1 VHAIE
6 IMTIV
11 TVTSTADNGVG
22 SLRAA
27 IAQAEAGD
35 TIQFDSS
42 LANKTITLTSG
53 QLEVD
58 KDLTIDGDNVPG
70 LTISGN
76 NTSRVFFVQGDPPWE
91 PVEVTFKHLT
101 IADGKTTQKG
111 EDGAGAGLWTFSN
124 TKLTLENTTFKN
136 NHANGEGGGAIYAGW
151 RSSNIII
158 NSTFEGNSSS
168 GNSLTG
174 KSERGAGAIAVGSE
188 SSLTVR
194 DSQFTN
200 NTGINGGAINTVL
213 GGLIVENSTFT
224 NNDST
229 PGGAFGPHTFGYGGA
244 IYSDGASATS
254 DSSTSGKIEIR
265 NSRFEGNK
273 GAGQGGGLLL
283 YGYPGDQ
290 VIIEDSTI
298 IDNQVIES
306 VNGDALGGGLR
317 HGNSELIIRNTTFAN
332 NRALVQG
339 GGLWIGEKSPVTI
352 ENSIFYGNR
361 AESTDGK
368 SGLGGAILLGN
379 SAQPTTI
386 TNTTIANNYA
396 GWQGAGFWGGGRNVT
411 LENTLVA
418 DNIAHNG
425 GNSWDIFHHTG
436 TVFRDGG
443 GNFQSNYPNPEDT
456 KVTDGVTLVDP
467 QLGAFTPRRGAVQI
481 APKPG
486 NPLVTGGA
494 VGSRSPDTPPTTPS
508 DLSLTAVSA
517 TEIELTWA
525 DNSNDETGFKIERS
539 RDQENW
545 TVIANTAADV
555 TRYRDTDL
563 TSNTQYYYRLRA
575 INDSGD
581 SAATFAQVT
590 TDSITKPQP
599 VQENP
604 QPIPEP
610 TLSRTSEDVFWVEGD
625 SDAIQLQF
633 ELTGSDTNSV
643 NEVGIF
649 WVDDES
655 GYING
660 IAPGEAGYLEAALSQ
675 SQVVFS
681 VLPGNQFPDLSFTR
695 QFGVDGDQNFGFYL
709 IQDSTTDTVRAELAA
724 GGTPDNIFFGLTSA
738 NGDQFDPVQVSEL
751 GDNYYNLAWEDG
763 NDGDFD
769 DLVFTV
775 QLTETE
781 PEVGTLLQ
789 GGQEGEIIDLRDQV
803 TGMIPAQFGV
813 NSDAE
818 YDNSFGF
825 YVIDDLDGRIG
836 DLLPGDPGYAEA
848 AVSQQ
853 LDTNAG
859 FPAGTLVAPFII
871 SDGTVEEFLAENPL
885 NQSGEDVMAYFAFTG
900 ANPDGVDHVR
910 LLGDN
915 TIGFEDQLGGG
926 DRDYND
932 LVVQVNFV

>member
-1 VHAIE
+1 
-6 IMTIV
+6 MTTI
-11 TVTSTADNGVG
+11 TVTSTADNGAG

-27 IAQAEAGD
+27 IAQAQGGD

-42 LANKTITLTSG
+42 LANQTITLTSG
-53 QLEVD
+53 QLVVD
-58 KDLTIDGDNVPG
+58 KDLIIDGSKVPG

-76 NTSRVFFVQGDPPWE
+76 NASRVFFVQGDPPWE
-91 PVEVTFKHLT
+91 PVEVTLKHLT
-101 IADGKTTQKG
+101 IADGKTTEKG
-111 EDGAGAGLWTFSN
+111 EDGAGAGLWTFSS

-151 RSSNIII
+151 RSTNIVI
-158 NSTFEGNSSS
+158 NSTFENNSSS
-168 GNSLTG
+168 GNGLTG
-174 KSERGAGAIAVGSE
+174 KSERGAGAIAVKSE

-194 DSQFTN
+194 DSQFTS

-213 GGLIVENSTFT
+213 GGLIVENSTFIK
-224 NNDST
+224 NDST
-229 PGGAFGPHTFGYGGA
+229 PGGSIGPHTFGYGGA
-244 IYSDGASATS
+244 IYTDGASATS

-283 YGYPGDQ
+283 FGYEGDE
-290 VIIEDSTI
+290 VIIENSTI

-317 HGNSELIIRNTTFAN
+317 HGNSKLTVRNTTFVN

-352 ENSIFYGNR
+352 ENSTFYENK

-368 SGLGGAILLGN
+368 NGLGGAILLANG
-379 SAQPTTI
+379 SQPTTI
-386 TNTTIANNYA
+386 TNTTVANNYA
-396 GWQGAGFWGGGRNVT
+396 GFQGAGFWGGGRNVT
-411 LENTLVA
+411 LQNSLVA
-418 DNIAHNG
+418 DNLANNG
-425 GNSWDIFHHTG
+425 GNDWDIFHHTG
-436 TVFRDGG
+436 KVFRDGG

-467 QLGAFTPRRGAVQI
+467 QLGGFTDNGGTVQI

-494 VGSRSPDTPPTTPS
+494 VGSRAPDTTPTAPS
-508 DLSLTAVSA
+508 DLSLTGVSA

-545 TVIANTAADV
+545 TVIATTVADV

-563 TSNTQYYYRLRA
+563 TSNTQYFYRLRA
-575 INDSGD
+575 INDIGD

-590 TDSITKPQP
+590 TDSITNPQP
-599 VQENP
+599 IQENP

-610 TLSRTSEDVFWVEGD
+610 ALSRTSEDVFWVEGD
-625 SDAIQLQF
+625 SDAVQLQF

-649 WVDDES
+649 WVDDQS
-655 GYING
+655 GSING
-660 IAPGEAGYLEAALSQ
+660 IAPGEVGYLAAALSQ

-681 VLPGNQFPDLSFTR
+681 VLPSNPFPDLSFTR
-695 QFGVDGDQNFGFYL
+695 QFGVDGDQEFGFYL
-709 IQDSTTDTVRAELAA
+709 IKDSTTDAVQAELAA
-724 GGTPDNIFFGLTSA
+724 GGTPDNVFFGLTSA

-751 GDNYYNLAWEDG
+751 GENGYHLAWDDG

-769 DLVFTV
+769 DLVVTV

-781 PEVGTLLQ
+781 PRVGTQLQ
-789 GGQEGEIIDLRDQV
+789 GGQEAELIDLRDQV
-803 TGMIPAQFGV
+803 TGMVPAQFGV
-813 NSDAE
+813 NSDAD
-818 YDNSFGF
+818 YDNNFGF
-825 YVIDDLDGRIG
+825 YLIDDPDGRIG
-836 DLLPGDPGYAEA
+836 DLRPGDPGYAEA
-848 AVSQQ
+848 AVRQR
-853 LDTNAG
+853 LDTEAG
-859 FPAGTLVAPFII
+859 LPAGTLVAPFII
-871 SDGTVEEFLAENPL
+871 ADGSAEEFLTENPT

-915 TIGFEDQLGGG
+915 TIGFEDQWNGG

>member
-1 VHAIE
+1 
-6 IMTIV
+6 MNTI
-11 TVTSTADNGVG
+11 TVTSAADSGAG

-27 IAQAEAGD
+27 IAQAQAGD
-35 TIQFDSS
+35 TIEFDAR
-42 LANKTITLTSG
+42 LANQTITLTSG

-58 KDLTIDGDNVPG
+58 KDLIINGAKAPG
-70 LTISGN
+70 ITISGN

-91 PVEVTFKHLT
+91 PLEVTLKNLT
-101 IADGKTTQKG
+101 IADGKTTEKG
-111 EDGAGAGLWTFSN
+111 EDGAGAGVWTFSS

-151 RSSNIII
+151 RSTNIVI

-174 KSERGAGAIAVGSE
+174 KSERGGGAIAVKSE

-194 DSQFTN
+194 DSQFTS

-224 NNDST
+224 HNDST
-229 PGGAFGPHTFGYGGA
+229 PGGSIGPDTFGYGGA
-244 IYSDGASATS
+244 IYTDGASATN
-254 DSSTSGKIEIR
+254 DSSTSGTIEIR
-265 NSRFEGNK
+265 NSRFEGNI

-283 YGYPGDQ
+283 FGYEGDE

-306 VNGDALGGGLR
+306 INGDALGGGLR
-317 HGNSELIIRNTTFAN
+317 HGNSKLTVRNTTFVN

-361 AESTDGK
+361 AESSDGK

-379 SAQPTTI
+379 SAQPTLI
-386 TNTTIANNYA
+386 TNTTVANNYA
-396 GWQGAGFWGGGRNVT
+396 GFQGAGFWGGGRNVT
-411 LENTLVA
+411 LQNSLVA
-418 DNIAHNG
+418 DNLANNG

-436 TVFRDGG
+436 TVFSDGG

-467 QLGAFTPRRGAVQI
+467 QLGAFTDNGGTVQI

-494 VGSRSPDTPPTTPS
+494 VGSRVPDIVPKAPS
-508 DLSLTAVSA
+508 DLSLTGVSA

-525 DNSNDETGFKIERS
+525 DNSQDETGFKIERS

-545 TVIANTAADV
+545 TVVTTTVADV

-575 INDSGD
+575 INDIGD
-581 SAATFAQVT
+581 SAATVAQIT

-599 VQENP
+599 IQENP

-610 TLSRTSEDVFWVEGD
+610 ALSRTSEDVFFVEGD
-625 SDAIQLQF
+625 SDAVQLQF

-649 WVDDES
+649 WVDDQS
-655 GYING
+655 GSING
-660 IAPGEAGYLEAALSQ
+660 IAPGEVGYLAAALSQ

-681 VLPGNQFPDLSFTR
+681 VLPGDPFTDLSLTR
-695 QFGVDGDQNFGFYL
+695 QFGVDGAQNFGFYL
-709 IQDSTTDTVRAELAA
+709 INDSTTDTVRAELAA
-724 GGTPDNIFFGLTSA
+724 GGTPDNVFFGLTSA

-751 GDNYYNLAWEDG
+751 GNNGYHLAWEDG

-775 QLTETE
+775 QVTETE
-781 PEVGTLLQ
+781 PGFGTQLQ
-789 GGQEGEIIDLRDQV
+789 GGQEAELIDLRDQV
-803 TGMIPAQFGV
+803 TGMVPAQFGV
-813 NSDAE
+813 TSDAE

-825 YVIDDLDGRIG
+825 YVIDDLNGRIG
-836 DLLPGDPGYAEA
+836 NLLPGDVGYAEA
-848 AVSQQ
+848 AVSQG

-859 FPAGTLVAPFII
+859 LPAGTLVAPFII

-885 NQSGEDVMAYFAFTG
+885 NQSGEDVMAYFTFIG

-915 TIGFEDQLGGG
+915 TIGFEDEWNGG

>member
-1 VHAIE
+1 
-6 IMTIV
+6 MTTI
-11 TVTSTADNGVG
+11 TVTSAADSGAG

-27 IAQAEAGD
+27 IAQAQAGD

-42 LANKTITLTSG
+42 LANQTITLTSG

-58 KDLTIDGDNVPG
+58 KDLTIDGQNTPG

-76 NTSRVFFVQGDPPWE
+76 NASRVFFVQGDPPWE
-91 PVEVTFKHLT
+91 PVEVTLKHLT
-101 IADGKTTQKG
+101 IADGKTTEKG
-111 EDGAGAGLWTFSN
+111 EDGAGAGLWTFSS

-151 RSSNIII
+151 RSTNIVI
-158 NSTFEGNSSS
+158 NSTFENNSSS

-174 KSERGAGAIAVGSE
+174 KSERGGGAIAVKSE

-194 DSQFTN
+194 DSQFTS

-229 PGGAFGPHTFGYGGA
+229 PGGSIGPHTFGYGGA
-244 IYSDGASATS
+244 IYTDGASATN
-254 DSSTSGKIEIR
+254 DSSTSGTIEIR

-283 YGYPGDQ
+283 FGYEGDE

-317 HGNSELIIRNTTFAN
+317 HGNSKLTVRNTTFVN

-352 ENSIFYGNR
+352 ENSTFYENK

-368 SGLGGAILLGN
+368 KGLGGAILLANG
-379 SAQPTTI
+379 SQPTMI
-386 TNTTIANNYA
+386 TNTTVANNYA

-411 LENTLVA
+411 LQNNLVA
-418 DNIAHNG
+418 DNLANNG
-425 GNSWDIFHHTG
+425 GNDWDIFHHTG
-436 TVFRDGG
+436 KVFRDGG

-467 QLGAFTPRRGAVQI
+467 QLGGFTDNGGTVQI

-494 VGSRSPDTPPTTPS
+494 VGSRSPDTAATAPS

-545 TVIANTAADV
+545 TVIATTVADV

-575 INDSGD
+575 INDIGD
-581 SAATFAQVT
+581 SSATFAQVT
-590 TDSITKPQP
+590 TDSITNPQP
-599 VQENP
+599 IQENP
-604 QPIPEP
+604 QPIPKP
-610 TLSRTSEDVFWVEGD
+610 ALSRTSEDVFFVEGD
-625 SDAIQLQF
+625 SDAVQLQF

-649 WVDDES
+649 WVDDQS
-655 GYING
+655 GSING
-660 IAPGEAGYLEAALSQ
+660 IAPGEVGYLAAALSQ

-681 VLPGNQFPDLSFTR
+681 VLPGNQFTDLSLTR
-695 QFGVDGDQNFGFYL
+695 QFGVDGAQNFGFYL
-709 IQDSTTDTVRAELAA
+709 INDSTTDTVRAELAA
-724 GGTPDNIFFGLTSA
+724 GGTPDNVFFGLTSA
-738 NGDQFDPVQVSEL
+738 NGNQFDPVQVSEL

-775 QLTETE
+775 QITETE
-781 PEVGTLLQ
+781 PGVGTQLQ
-789 GGQEGEIIDLRDQV
+789 GGQEAELIDLRDQV

-813 NSDAE
+813 NSDAD
-818 YDNSFGF
+818 YDNNFGF
-825 YVIDDLDGRIG
+825 YIIDDPDGRIG
-836 DLLPGDPGYAEA
+836 DLRPGDPGYAEA
-848 AVSQQ
+848 AVRQR
-853 LDTNAG
+853 LDTDAG
-859 FPAGTLVAPFII
+859 LPAGTLVAPFII
-871 SDGTVEEFLAENPL
+871 ADGSAEEFLAENPT
-885 NQSGEDVMAYFAFTG
+885 NQSGEDVMAYFAFMG

-915 TIGFEDQLGGG
+915 TIGFEDQWNGG
-926 DRDYND
+926 DRDYDD
-932 LVVQVNFV
+932 LVIQVNFI

>member
-1 VHAIE
+1 
-6 IMTIV
+6 MTTI
-11 TVTSTADNGVG
+11 TVTSAADSGVG

-27 IAQAEAGD
+27 IAQAQGGD

-42 LANKTITLTSG
+42 LANQTITLTSG

-58 KDLTIDGDNVPG
+58 KDLTIDGQNTPG

-76 NTSRVFFVQGDPPWE
+76 NASRVFFVQGDPPWE
-91 PVEVTFKHLT
+91 PVEVTLKHLT
-101 IADGKTTQKG
+101 IADGKTTEKG
-111 EDGAGAGLWTFSN
+111 EDGAGAGLWTFSS
-124 TKLTLENTTFKN
+124 TTLTLENTTFKN

-151 RSSNIII
+151 RSTNLVI
-158 NSTFEGNSSS
+158 NSTFENNSSS

-174 KSERGAGAIAVGSE
+174 KSERGGGAIAVKSE

-194 DSQFTN
+194 DSQFIS

-229 PGGAFGPHTFGYGGA
+229 PGGSIGPDTFGYGGA
-244 IYSDGASATS
+244 IYSDGASATN

-265 NSRFEGNK
+265 NSRFESNK

-317 HGNSELIIRNTTFAN
+317 HGNSKLTVRNTTFVN

-352 ENSIFYGNR
+352 ENSTFYENK

-368 SGLGGAILLGN
+368 NGLGGAILLANG
-379 SAQPTTI
+379 SQPTMI
-386 TNTTIANNYA
+386 ANTTVANNYA
-396 GWQGAGFWGGGRNVT
+396 GFQGAGFWGGGRNVT
-411 LENTLVA
+411 LQNSLVA
-418 DNIAHNG
+418 DNLANNG
-425 GNSWDIFHHTG
+425 GNDWDIFHHTG
-436 TVFRDGG
+436 TVFKDGG

-456 KVTDGVTLVDP
+456 KITDGVTLIDP
-467 QLGAFTPRRGAVQI
+467 QLGGFTDSGDAVQI

-494 VGSRSPDTPPTTPS
+494 VVSRSPDTAPTAPS
-508 DLSLTAVSA
+508 DLSLTAASA
-517 TEIELTWA
+517 TEIELRWA

-545 TVIANTAADV
+545 TVVTTTAADV
-555 TRYRDTDL
+555 IRYKDTDL
-563 TSNTQYYYRLRA
+563 TANTQYYYRLRA
-575 INDSGD
+575 INDIGD
-581 SAATFAQVT
+581 SSATFAQVT
-590 TDSITKPQP
+590 TDSITNPQP
-599 VQENP
+599 IQENP
-604 QPIPEP
+604 QPIPELA
-610 TLSRTSEDVFWVEGD
+610 LSRTSEDVFWVEGN
-625 SDAIQLQF
+625 SDVVQLEF

-649 WVDDES
+649 WVDDQS
-655 GYING
+655 GSING
-660 IAPGEAGYLEAALSQ
+660 IAPGEAGYLDAALSQ

-681 VLPGNQFPDLSFTR
+681 VLPGDPFPNLSFTR
-695 QFGVDGDQNFGFYL
+695 QFGVDGDQEFGFYL
-709 IQDSTTDTVRAELAA
+709 IKDSTTDTVQAELAA
-724 GGTPDNIFFGLTSA
+724 GGTPDNVFFGLTSA
-738 NGDQFDPVQVSEL
+738 NGDQFDPLQVSDL
-751 GDNYYNLAWEDG
+751 GNNGYHLAWDDG

-781 PEVGTLLQ
+781 PGFGTQLQ
-789 GGQEGEIIDLRDQV
+789 GGQEAEIIDLRDQV
-803 TGMIPAQFGV
+803 TGMVPAQFGV

-818 YDNSFGF
+818 YDNNFGF
-825 YVIDDLDGRIG
+825 YLIDDPDGRIG
-836 DLLPGDPGYAEA
+836 DLRPGDPGYAEA
-848 AVSQQ
+848 AVRQR
-853 LDTNAG
+853 LDTEAG
-859 FPAGTLVAPFII
+859 LPAGTLVAPFII
-871 SDGTVEEFLAENPL
+871 ADGSAEEFLAENPT
-885 NQSGEDVMAYFAFTG
+885 NQSGEVMAYFAFTG

-915 TIGFEDQLGGG
+915 TIGFEDKLGGG

>member
-1 VHAIE
+1 
-6 IMTIV
+6 MNTI
-11 TVTSTADNGVG
+11 TVTTTADSGAG

-27 IAQAEAGD
+27 IAQAKAGD
-35 TIQFDSS
+35 TIEFDAR
-42 LANKTITLTSG
+42 LANQTITLTSG
-53 QLEVD
+53 QLDVH
-58 KDLTIDGDNVPG
+58 KDLIINGANAPG
-70 LTISGN
+70 ITISGN

-91 PVEVTFKHLT
+91 PVEVTLKHLT
-101 IADGKTTQKG
+101 IADGKTKEKG
-111 EDGAGAGLWTFSN
+111 EDGAGAGVWTFSS

-151 RSSNIII
+151 RSTNIVI

-174 KSERGAGAIAVGSE
+174 KSERGGGAIAVKSE

-194 DSQFTN
+194 DSDFTS

-224 NNDST
+224 HNDST
-229 PGGAFGPHTFGYGGA
+229 PGGSIGPHTFGYGGA

-254 DSSTSGKIEIR
+254 DSSTSGTIEIR

-317 HGNSELIIRNTTFAN
+317 HGNSKLTVRNTTFAN

-339 GGLWIGEKSPVTI
+339 GGLWIGEESPVTI
-352 ENSIFYGNR
+352 ENSIFYDNR

-368 SGLGGAILLGN
+368 KGLGGAILLGN
-379 SAQPTTI
+379 SAQPTLI
-386 TNTTIANNYA
+386 ANTTVANNYA

-418 DNIAHNG
+418 DNVAHNG

-456 KVTDGVTLVDP
+456 KVTDRVTLVDP
-467 QLGAFTPRRGAVQI
+467 QLGAFIPRRGTVQI

-494 VGSRSPDTPPTTPS
+494 VGSPSPDTPPTTPS

-545 TVIANTAADV
+545 TVVATTAADV

-563 TSNTQYYYRLRA
+563 TSNTQYYYRLSA

-599 VQENP
+599 VPENP
-604 QPIPEP
+604 QPILEP
-610 TLSRTSEDVFWVEGD
+610 TLSRTSEDIFRVDGD
-625 SDAIQLQF
+625 SDGVQLQF

-660 IAPGEAGYLEAALSQ
+660 IAPGEVGYLAAALSQ

-709 IQDSTTDTVRAELAA
+709 IQDSTTDTVQAELAA
-724 GGTPDNIFFGLTSA
+724 GSTPDNIFFGLTSA
-738 NGDQFDPVQVSEL
+738 NRDQFDPVQVSEL

-775 QLTETE
+775 QLMETE
-781 PEVGTLLQ
+781 PGVGTLLQ
-789 GGQEGEIIDLRDQV
+789 GGQEAELIDLRDQV
-803 TGMIPAQFGV
+803 TGMVPAQFGV
-813 NSDAE
+813 NSDAD
-818 YDNSFGF
+818 YDNNFGF

-836 DLLPGDPGYAEA
+836 GLLPGDPGYAEA
-848 AVSQQ
+848 AVRQQ
-853 LDTNAG
+853 LDTEAG
-859 FPAGTLVAPFII
+859 LPAGTLVAPFII
-871 SDGTVEEFLAENPL
+871 ADGTAEEFLAENPL
-885 NQSGEDVMAYFAFTG
+885 NQSGEEVMAYFAFIG

-915 TIGFEDQLGGG
+915 TIGFEDEWGGG

-932 LVVQVNFV
+932 LVVQVNFI

>member
-1 VHAIE
+1 
-6 IMTIV
+6 MTTIIV
-11 TVTSTADNGVG
+11 TSAADSGAG

-27 IAQAEAGD
+27 IAQAQAGD
-35 TIQFDSS
+35 TIQFASS

-58 KDLTIDGDNVPG
+58 KDLTIDGKNVPG
-70 LTISGN
+70 ITISGN
-76 NTSRVFFVQGDPPWE
+76 NTSRVLFVQGDPPWE

-136 NHANGEGGGAIYAGW
+136 NHANGEGGGAIYAGF

-158 NSTFEGNSSS
+158 NSTFEGNSTE

-174 KSERGAGAIAVGSE
+174 KSERGGGAIAVKSE

-194 DSQFTN
+194 DSQFTK

-229 PGGAFGPHTFGYGGA
+229 PGGSIGPHTFGYGGA
-244 IYSDGASATS
+244 IYTDGASATS

-283 YGYPGDQ
+283 FGYEGDE
-290 VIIEDSTI
+290 VIVENSTI

-306 VNGDALGGGLR
+306 INGDSLGGGLR
-317 HGNSELIIRNTTFAN
+317 HGNSKLTVRNTTFAN

-339 GGLWIGEKSPVTI
+339 GGLWVGEQSPVTI
-352 ENSIFYGNR
+352 ENSTFYENK

-368 SGLGGAILLGN
+368 NGLGGAILLANG
-379 SAQPTTI
+379 SQPTMI
-386 TNTTIANNYA
+386 TNTTVANNYA
-396 GWQGAGFWGGGRNVT
+396 GFQGAGFWGGGRNVT
-411 LENTLVA
+411 LQNSLVA
-418 DNIAHNG
+418 DNLANNG
-425 GNSWDIFHHTG
+425 GNAWDIFHHTG
-436 TVFRDGG
+436 TVFNDGG

-467 QLGAFTPRRGAVQI
+467 QLGAFTDNGGTVQI

-494 VGSRSPDTPPTTPS
+494 LVSRSPDTAPTAPS

-525 DNSNDETGFKIERS
+525 DNSQDETGFKIERS

-545 TVIANTAADV
+545 TVVATTGADI

-563 TSNTQYYYRLRA
+563 TANTSYYYRIRA

-581 SAATFAQVT
+581 SSATFAQGT
-590 TDSITKPQP
+590 TDSITPP
-599 VQENP
+599 VPSPPPIQEPALN
-604 QPIPEP
+604 
-610 TLSRTSEDVFWVEGD
+610 RTSEDVFFVEGN
-625 SDAIQLQF
+625 SDRVQLQF
-633 ELTGSDTNSV
+633 NLTGRDTDGV

-649 WVDDES
+649 LVDDES

-660 IAPGEAGYLEAALSQ
+660 IAPGEAGYLDAALSQ

-695 QFGVDGDQNFGFYL
+695 QFGIDGDQDFGFYL
-709 IQDSTTDTVRAELAA
+709 IKDSTTDMVRADLAA
-724 GGTPDNIFFGLTSA
+724 GGTPDNVFFGLTSA
-738 NGDQFDPVQVSEL
+738 NGDQFDPLQVSEL
-751 GDNYYNLAWEDG
+751 GDNSYHLAWDDG

-769 DLVFTV
+769 DLIFTV
-775 QLTETE
+775 QLAESE
-781 PEVGTLLQ
+781 PGVGTQLQ
-789 GGQEGEIIDLRDQV
+789 GGQETELIDLRDQV
-803 TGMIPAQFGV
+803 TGMIPTVFGV

-818 YDNSFGF
+818 YDNDFGF
-825 YVIDDLDGRIG
+825 YVIDDSDGRIG
-836 DLLPGDPGYAEA
+836 GLLPGDSGYAEA
-848 AVSQQ
+848 AVSQG

-859 FPAGTLVAPFII
+859 LPAGTLVAPFII
-871 SDGTVEEFLAENPL
+871 GDGTVEEFLAENPA
-885 NQSGEDVMAYFAFTG
+885 NQSSEDVMAYFAFIG

-915 TIGFEDQLGGG
+915 TFGFEDKFGGG

-932 LVVQVNFV
+932 MVVQVTFI

>member
-1 VHAIE
+1 
-6 IMTIV
+6 MTII
-11 TVTSTADNGVG
+11 TVTSAADSGAG

-27 IAQAEAGD
+27 ITQAQPGD
-35 TIQFDSS
+35 TIEFASS
-42 LANKTITLTSG
+42 LANQTITLTSG
-53 QLEVD
+53 QLDVN
-58 KDLTIDGDNVPG
+58 KDLIINGANAPG
-70 LTISGN
+70 ITISGN
-76 NTSRVFFVQGDPPWE
+76 NASRVFFIQGDPTWE
-91 PVEVTFKHLT
+91 PVEVTLKHLT
-101 IADGKTTQKG
+101 IANGKTTEKG
-111 EDGAGAGLWTFSN
+111 EDGAGAGIRTESY
-124 TKLTLENTTFKN
+124 TKLTVEDSEFRN
-136 NHANGEGGGAIYAGW
+136 NHANGAGGGAIFAGW
-151 RSSNIII
+151 RSNTTVI
-158 NSTFEGNSSS
+158 NSEFENNSTS
-168 GNSLTG
+168 GNSQTG
-174 KSERGAGAIAVGSE
+174 KSERGGGAIAVGSE

-194 DSQFTN
+194 DSQFTS

-265 NSRFEGNK
+265 NSRFEGNT

-306 VNGDALGGGLR
+306 VNGDALGGGVR

-368 SGLGGAILLGN
+368 SGLGGAILLANG
-379 SAQPTTI
+379 SQPTTI
-386 TNTTIANNYA
+386 TDTTIANNYA
-396 GWQGAGFWGGGRNVT
+396 GWQGAGFWGGGYNVT
-411 LENTLVA
+411 LKNTLVA

-425 GNSWDIFHHTG
+425 GNNWDIFHHTG

-467 QLGAFTPRRGAVQI
+467 QLGEFTPKRGAVQI

-486 NPLVTGGA
+486 NPLVIGGA
-494 VGSRSPDTPPTTPS
+494 AGSRAPDPPPTTPS

-525 DNSNDETGFKIERS
+525 DNSNDETGFRIERS

-545 TVIANTAADV
+545 TVVATTVADV
-555 TRYRDTDL
+555 TRYRDTEL

-575 INDSGD
+575 INDIGD
-581 SAATFAQVT
+581 SAAISAQVT
-590 TDSITKPQP
+590 TDSITNPKPI
-599 VQENP
+599 QENP

-610 TLSRTSEDVFWVEGD
+610 ALSRTSEDVFWVEGD
-625 SDAIQLQF
+625 SDAVQLQF

-649 WVDDES
+649 WVDDQS
-655 GYING
+655 GSING
-660 IAPGEAGYLEAALSQ
+660 IAPGEVGYLAAALSQ

-681 VLPGNQFPDLSFTR
+681 VLPGNQFTDLSFTR
-695 QFGVDGDQNFGFYL
+695 QFGVDGAQNFGFYL
-709 IQDSTTDTVRAELAA
+709 IQDSTTDTVQAELAA
-724 GGTPDNIFFGLTSA
+724 GGTPDNVFFGLTSA

-751 GDNYYNLAWEDG
+751 GNNGYHLAWEDG

-775 QLTETE
+775 QVTETE
-781 PEVGTLLQ
+781 PGFGTQLQ
-789 GGQEGEIIDLRDQV
+789 GGQEAELIDLRDQV

-813 NSDAE
+813 NSDAD
-818 YDNSFGF
+818 YDNNFGF
-825 YVIDDLDGRIG
+825 YIIDDPDGRIG
-836 DLLPGDPGYAEA
+836 DLRPGDPGYAEA
-848 AVSQQ
+848 AVRQR
-853 LDTNAG
+853 LDTDAG
-859 FPAGTLVAPFII
+859 LPAGTLVAPFII
-871 SDGTVEEFLAENPL
+871 ADGSAEEFLAENPT
-885 NQSGEDVMAYFAFTG
+885 NQSGEDVMAYFAFMG

-915 TIGFEDQLGGG
+915 TIGFEDQWNGG

-932 LVVQVNFV
+932 LVVQVNFI